1 MTASQF
7 SIAMCVWSYLFW
19 DHRIIKLF
27 SFSHFLFLHCI
38 CIARSHTLLSQTHL
52 WLLHF
57 WLHFSLPSCL
67 SSPLKHPRFRPLHTL
82 LVMITVLFYQ
92 FNFLSTGLLFISS
105 SIVFDIVLIEVVS
118 NLMNYGIRIFQ
129 AQIFSVVYDL
139 HSLRIVAPSL
149 LLGLTMLVFAATV
162 FYVVARSLEEHLLGL
177 FDIDPIII
185 FLLIIILIFIFFL
198 DAVKDVN
205 CT

>member
-1 MTASQF
+1 
-7 SIAMCVWSYLFW
+7 
-19 DHRIIKLF
+19 
-27 SFSHFLFLHCI
+27 
-38 CIARSHTLLSQTHL
+38 
-52 WLLHF
+52 
-57 WLHFSLPSCL
+57 
-67 SSPLKHPRFRPLHTL
+67 
-82 LVMITVLFYQ
+82 
-92 FNFLSTGLLFISS
+92 
-105 SIVFDIVLIEVVS
+105 
-118 NLMNYGIRIFQ
+118 MNYGIRIFQ